1 MKNTPLQKWGGAAAI
16 YEALAYIMGMVGFI
30 MVVNISE
37 ITDPLQKVAAIA
49 ANQGLLSLLQLGVY
63 ILWGGMLVVLS
74 LALHERL
81 RGESSALVR
90 TATAFGLIWA
100 GLVMASGMI
109 YSVGMEKVVTLN
121 ANDPALAATV
131 WLTIES
137 VANAI
142 GGDVEIVG
150 GVWVLLL
157 SAAALRNGGLPRAFS
172 FFGLLVGA
180 AGAITLVPALA
191 EAGAMAFGVTQI
203 IWFAWLGIALLSSR
217 PQPQAGKAKVYV
229 APTA

>member
-1 MKNTPLQKWGGAAAI
+1 MKNTPFQKWGGAAAI

-90 TATAFGLIWA
+90 TATAFGLIWPA
-100 GLVMASGMI
+100 WDGQRHDLQR
-109 YSVGMEKVVTLN
+109 GMEKVVTLN
-121 ANDPALAATV
+121 AMTRPWQHRLADHR
-131 WLTIES
+131 
-137 VANAI
+137 I
-142 GGDVEIVG
+142 GGQRPSRRRRNRG
-150 GVWVLLL
+150 GVWVMLL
-157 SAAALRNGGLPRAFS
+157 SAAALRNGGLPRAVS

-180 AGAITLVPALA
+180 AGASTLVPALA
-191 EAGAMAFGVTQI
+191 DAGAMAFGVTQI